1 MTDVLKCMR
10 KFKKLI
16 LVCLFLVLPVLYLN
30 SADIVYA
37 VNMNLEDEIIKTN
50 SETKEK
56 VYDSETAYYVDIT
69 ATINVRKSGE
79 TGEIYYTYIIS
90 KDYYLYDG
98 FEYTYLFN
106 ITDDEK
112 LYDETEIEPTQA
124 PNPTP
129 VVMPTIAPQPTA
141 VPIPTSA
148 PYYMDNPFA
157 NGPLQ
162 NVITND
168 IVSTNRDYS
177 DYNYDYSLNPGRSYV
192 ILNKPVITVD
202 RKKSTSAVI
211 KWKKI
216 SKADGYYVFR
226 STKEDSGYKK
236 IKTIKNKKTV
246 SYTNKGLSTGKNYY
260 YKVQAYCVNN
270 GKEITS
276 ISEPVQVTTMKTRQV
291 YKKLM
296 QLKKKFPNG
305 KYWNHVGRKMKE
317 GKDTSNY
324 VTSKPCNHSGS
335 LNQYGVKSTC
345 NMHIDK
351 ANHIRGY
358 QCYGFASLLSD
369 KIFGNKVNKTH
380 RSFSK
385 ARVGDHVRYSAG
397 SSGGHSVIIVEKHK
411 NYIIAAECNYGNTC
425 RIVWG
430 RKISAAEL
438 RGAMYLS
445 KY

>member
-37 VNMNLEDEIIKTN
+37 VNMNLEDEIIQTN

-69 ATINVRKSGE
+69 ATINERKSGE

-141 VPIPTSA
+141 VPMPTSA

-168 IVSTNRDYS
+168 IVSTDRDYS

-216 SKADGYYVFR
+216 SKADG
-226 STKEDSGYKK
+226 
-236 IKTIKNKKTV
+236 
-246 SYTNKGLSTGKNYY
+246 
-260 YKVQAYCVNN
+260 
-270 GKEITS
+270 
-276 ISEPVQVTTMKTRQV
+276 
-291 YKKLM
+291 
-296 QLKKKFPNG
+296 
-305 KYWNHVGRKMKE
+305 
-317 GKDTSNY
+317 
-324 VTSKPCNHSGS
+324 
-335 LNQYGVKSTC
+335 
-345 NMHIDK
+345 
-351 ANHIRGY
+351 
-358 QCYGFASLLSD
+358 
-369 KIFGNKVNKTH
+369 
-380 RSFSK
+380 
-385 ARVGDHVRYSAG
+385 
-397 SSGGHSVIIVEKHK
+397 
-411 NYIIAAECNYGNTC
+411 
-425 RIVWG
+425 
-430 RKISAAEL
+430 
-438 RGAMYLS
+438 
-445 KY
+445 